1 MSLLG
6 KALNP
11 STPDLA
17 GIVDQEN
24 IGIMSVNILGKE
36 KGRPELI
43 LSPYPTR
50 KLKR

>member
-6 KALNP
+6 KILNP

-17 GIVDQEN
+17 STVDLEN
-24 IGIMSVNILGKE
+24 IGITSANILGKE

-43 LSPYPTR
+43 SSLYLIWKWR
-50 KLKR
+50 L